1 MYDDKLS
8 YPKRLAHCTD
18 KSGADF
24 MNMGLVIALVAVLLV
39 LVIAYNIMLQYRV
52 KAESIRKQEF
62 AKHNTI
68 IEATEELIGN
78 AHHLPYSKELLV
90 VLNTRILYA
99 IESMA
104 EVEKSPSLHQRS
116 ANVKQQ
122 IDKLSQMADGQESTT
137 FKSPTNDKQALSMLK
152 LVKRLRDIVKSE
164 HNKGRMDTQTF
175 VNENA
180 RLESMQMRIH
190 IENLIKRAKESLLR
204 GQAGTARQLLQKG
217 IDALSSKND
226 SYSNNATQKLESLL
240 AELDKRQQDKQ
251 AEELQAIEDREKASE
266 IDVVFGGEKKK
277 W

>member
-1 MYDDKLS
+1 
-8 YPKRLAHCTD
+8 
-18 KSGADF
+18 
-24 MNMGLVIALVAVLLV
+24 MNMGLIIALVAVLLV

-52 KAESIRKQEF
+52 KAENLKKQEF
-62 AKHNTI
+62 AKQNAV

-78 AHHLPYSKELLV
+78 AHHLPYSKELLS
-90 VLNTRILYA
+90 VLNNRILYA
-99 IESMA
+99 LKAMS
-104 EVEKSPSLHQRS
+104 EVDNSPALKQRI
-116 ANVKQQ
+116 ANTQQQ
-122 IDKLSQMADGQESTT
+122 IEKLNKLTGNEESTT
-137 FKSPTNDKQALSMLK
+137 FKSPSNDKQALSMLK

-190 IENLIKRAKESLLR
+190 IENLTKRAKESLMR

-217 IDALSSKND
+217 IDALASKND
-226 SYSNNATQKLESLL
+226 AYSNGASQKLQALL

-251 AEELQAIEDREKASE
+251 AEQMQAIEDREKESD
-266 IDVVFGGEKKK
+266 IDALFGGEKKK